1 MINGSFLKKVKT
13 GRAVTNNAEN
23 KLLHTRKSFHNGI
36 GYVHTYVRTFLDT
49 WDEIENGMNFTV
61 RYGTST
67 VWYRTVK

>member
-49 WDEIENGMNFTV
+49 
-61 RYGTST
+61 
-67 VWYRTVK
+67 